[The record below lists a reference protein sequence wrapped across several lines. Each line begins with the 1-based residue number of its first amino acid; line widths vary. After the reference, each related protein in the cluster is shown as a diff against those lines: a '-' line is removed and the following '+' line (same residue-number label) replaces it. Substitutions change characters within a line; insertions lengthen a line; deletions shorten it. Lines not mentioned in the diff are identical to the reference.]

1 MKLLYCIPALHNAGG
16 MERVLTEKVNYL
28 VNMPDYEIY
37 VVTTDHK
44 KNQSIRFLLDNRI
57 KIIHLEIDF
66 EAHYGDQFF
75 RKFFMHKKKIDIYKK
90 KLKELINYY
99 KIDICI

>member
-44 KNQSIRFLLDNRI
+44 KNQSIRFLLAESIRNA
-57 KIIHLEIDF
+57 F
-66 EAHYGDQFF
+66 E
-75 RKFFMHKKKIDIYKK
+75 
-90 KLKELINYY
+90 NYH
-99 KIDICI
+99 